1 MTRLERLELS
11 KRRPYARENPG
22 SPTFLLHGQLSDRFL
37 IFGTKRPFYS
47 ERFRSIAK
55 IGGATAQ
62 SYRNL
67 LRVLVV
73 SSLQFL
79 ISPARLFGFCTGSS
93 SALATASNEA

>member
-1 MTRLERLELS
+1 M
-11 KRRPYARENPG
+11 PG
-22 SPTFLLHGQLSDRFL
+22 ETPAVQLSYSMGNFL
-37 IFGTKRPFYS
+37 TGFCFLGPFYS

-67 LRVLVV
+67 LRVV